1 MNKKTK
7 QFLFKISLL
16 FLLTW
21 GIIEVLYDFNPY
33 QKHDLE
39 NSYTA
44 TIIDKY
50 ARLQSLKS
58 PKIVLIAGSN
68 FAYGINS
75 KMIEDSLHKPVANM
89 AMHYDYGTDFMLQQ
103 ITPEL
108 HKGDTV
114 IMGFEYIISSGGN
127 FKEKILMTNLF
138 PKAKDWFSYKVND
151 DELKK
156 NNILVKTFPA
166 TIVFFSGINRVIC
179 YIGENTQV
187 RVSSFRLTLERLFKG
202 KSAEASVADTTNI
215 FFRKAINQYGDLIS
229 HFNNP
234 RVNPIPRSIINDKVS
249 FMKPIANMNA
259 FYEKMQKIGVK
270 VFYVYPSYAES
281 SFQFDKEII
290 EKLQTALEN
299 DARFPIIGKP
309 EDFVYAD
316 SLCQDMVYH
325 LNVKGRDIRTQQLIE
340 KVKENKLVNSR

>member
-7 QFLFKISLL
+7 LFLFKISLL

-33 QKHDLE
+33 QKYDLE

-50 ARLQSLKS
+50 ARLQTLKS

-75 KMIEDSLHKPVANM
+75 KMIEDSLHRPVVNM

-103 ITPEL
+103 IAPEL

-114 IMGFEYIISSGGN
+114 ILGFEYIISSKGN
-127 FKEKILMTNLF
+127 FKEKILMANLF
-138 PKAKDWFSYKVND
+138 PKAKDWFSYRVNEE
-151 DELKK
+151 ELKE
-156 NNILVKTFPA
+156 NNLLAKTFPQ
-166 TIVFFSGINRVIC
+166 TIVFFAGINTVIK
-179 YIGENTQV
+179 YIGENAQV
-187 RVSSFRLTLERLFKG
+187 RVSSFRLTLERLFKE
-202 KSAEASVADTTNI
+202 KSAQASVADTTNI

-234 RVNPIPRSIINDKVS
+234 IVNPIPRAVINDKVS
-249 FMKPIANMNA
+249 FKEPIADMNA
-259 FYEKMQKIGVK
+259 FYEKMQKVGVK

-281 SFQFDKEII
+281 SYQFDQKII
-290 EKLQTALEN
+290 KKLQGELEK
-299 DARFPIIGKP
+299 DARFPILGKP

-325 LNVKGRDIRTQQLIE
+325 LNVKGRDIRTQKLINLL
-340 KVKENKLVNSR
+340 KRN

>member
-1 MNKKTK
+1 MNQKIKLFLLKT
-7 QFLFKISLL
+7 FVL

-21 GIIEVLYDFNPY
+21 GTIELLYDFNPF

-39 NSYTA
+39 TSYSA

-50 ARLQSLKS
+50 TRLQNLKS

-75 KMIEDSLHKPVANM
+75 KMIEEALHRPVVNM
-89 AMHYDYGTDFMLQQ
+89 SMHYDYGTDFMLRQ

-114 IMGFEYIISSGGN
+114 IMGFEYIVSSEGD
-127 FKEKILMTNLF
+127 FKEKISLAKFF
-138 PKAKDWFSYKVND
+138 PKANDWFSYKIDED
-151 DELKK
+151 DLKK
-156 NNILVKTFPA
+156 NNIIIKTFPQTYGWFA
-166 TIVFFSGINRVIC
+166 NKEMIVEYFRK
-179 YIGENTQV
+179 NTNV
-187 RVSSFRLTLERLFKG
+187 RLSSFRLTLDRLSKN
-202 KSAEASVADTTNI
+202 KSIEASVADTTSI

-234 RVNPIPRSIINDKVS
+234 ALKTMPKSVINDKIN
-249 FMKPIANMNA
+249 FTKPIRDMNI

-281 SFQFDKEII
+281 SYQFDKENIK
-290 EKLQTALEN
+290 KLQKELEN
-299 DARFPIIGKP
+299 NAHFPILGKP

-325 LNVKGRDIRTQQLIE
+325 LNVKGRDIRTQKLINLL
-340 KVKENKLVNSR
+340 KK

>member
-1 MNKKTK
+1 MNIKTK
-7 QFLFKISLL
+7 QFIFKISLL
-16 FLLTW
+16 FILTW

-33 QKHDLE
+33 HKHDLE

-50 ARLQSLKS
+50 ARLQTLKS

-75 KMIEDSLHKPVANM
+75 KMIEDSLHQPVANM

-108 HKGDTV
+108 RKGDTV
-114 IMGFEYIISSGGN
+114 IMGFEYIISSKGN
-127 FKEKILMTNLF
+127 FKEKILITNLF
-138 PKAKDWFSYKVND
+138 SKAKDWFSYDVNKA
-151 DELKK
+151 ELSE
-156 NNILVKTFPA
+156 NNILVKTIPQTA
-166 TIVFFSGINRVIC
+166 HFFSMINKLISFV
-179 YIGENTQV
+179 GENAQV

-202 KSAEASVADTTNI
+202 KSMEASIDDTTNI

-234 RVNPIPRSIINDKVS
+234 VVRPIPRAIINDKVS
-249 FMKPIANMNA
+249 LTKPIADMNT
-259 FYEKMQKIGVK
+259 FYDKMQKIGVK

-281 SFQFDKEII
+281 SYQFDKEII
-290 EKLQTALEN
+290 AKLQGELEKE
-299 DARFPIIGKP
+299 ARFPILGKP
-309 EDFVYAD
+309 KDFVYAD

-325 LNVKGRDIRTQQLIE
+325 LNVKGRDIRTQKLIDLL
-340 KVKENKLVNSR
+340 KRN